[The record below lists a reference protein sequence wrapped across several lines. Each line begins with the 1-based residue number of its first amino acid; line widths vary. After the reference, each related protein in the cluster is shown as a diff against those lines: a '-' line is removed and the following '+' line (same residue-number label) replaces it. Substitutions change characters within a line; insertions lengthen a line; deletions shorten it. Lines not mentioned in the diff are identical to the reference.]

1 MGLGNCLSIESGV
14 VVFECKMVKAA
25 ALDFPGSAAI
35 HFIWSY
41 LGFPMNTYYG
51 LGKAKAGNG
60 KYRAMDILK
69 SVSVTVAFLFIIGML
84 AGCLDE
90 KRGRITDFEPGVY
103 KGKPDDKLTQAQIRR
118 LKFRVGNQS
127 GP

>member
-1 MGLGNCLSIESGV
+1 MS
-14 VVFECKMVKAA
+14 
-25 ALDFPGSAAI
+25 
-35 HFIWSY
+35 
-41 LGFPMNTYYG
+41 TYYG

-60 KYRAMDILK
+60 NCRAMDILK
-69 SVSVTVAFLFIIGML
+69 SVSITVAFFCTIGML
-84 AGCLDE
+84 TGCLDE

-118 LKFRVGNQS
+118 LKFRVGNQT